1 MRPEISVQIPVKDG
15 GENFRITL
23 ESLRNQDMHGIPWE
37 LIVID
42 DGSSVPVEQQ
52 FDLSFPEEV
61 SVKVIRREIGGN
73 RPAARNRGWQEAS
86 APLSFISDGD
96 IRFPTDILRK
106 HLEMHRE
113 GHEDIIM
120 GARINAWKKDSS
132 PWQKWFDTRAMG
144 NREADIF
151 SPRHFVTG
159 NLSLP
164 TGLLESSGG
173 FDPRIDRY
181 GGEDTELGFRLA
193 RQGVTFYWNPDIK
206 VDHLD
211 TVTVREHSRK
221 MIEYGSSGLK
231 YTLKNIPE
239 SAGML
244 GSDWIKPLFDAPAYP
259 GTVIMRLV
267 TKIALLPPVYRC
279 VLAWMEKAGAPGFL
293 FTYLSVGACLMG
305 LTGKDFEKQ

>member
-23 ESLRNQDMHGIPWE
+23 ESLRNQEAGGIPWE

-42 DGSSVPVEQQ
+42 DCSTIPVEQQ
-52 FDLSFPEEV
+52 FDLAFPSEV
-61 SVKVIRREIGGN
+61 SVKVIRLETGGN

-96 IRFPTDILRK
+96 IRFPSDILRK
-106 HLEMHRE
+106 HIEMHQEE
-113 GHEDIIM
+113 GHGDVIM
-120 GARINAWKKDSS
+120 GARVNAWKKDSS
-132 PWQKWFDTRAMG
+132 PWKKWFDTRAMG
-144 NREADIF
+144 KREAGRF
-151 SPRHFVTG
+151 PPRYFITG
-159 NLSLP
+159 NISLP
-164 TGLLESSGG
+164 TKLLEAAGG
-173 FDPRIDRY
+173 FDSSIDRY

-193 RQGVTFYWNPDIK
+193 RQGVTFYWNPDLR
-206 VDHLD
+206 VEHLD

-231 YTLKNIPE
+231 YTFTKIPE

-244 GSDWIKPLFDAPAYP
+244 GSNWIKPLFDAPACP
-259 GTVIMRLV
+259 GTVLMRLL

-305 LTGKDFEKQ
+305 LTGKDFE

>member
-23 ESLRNQDMHGIPWE
+23 ESLRNQETGGIPWE

-42 DGSSVPVEQQ
+42 DCSTIPVEQQ
-52 FDLSFPEEV
+52 FDLAFPEEV
-61 SVKVIRREIGGN
+61 SVKVIRLETGGN

-96 IRFPTDILRK
+96 IRFPSDILRK
-106 HLEMHRE
+106 HIELHRE
-113 GHEDIIM
+113 KLGDIIM
-120 GARINAWKKDSS
+120 GARVNAWKKDSS

-144 NREADIF
+144 KREAGIF
-151 SPRHFVTG
+151 PPRYFVTG
-159 NLSLP
+159 NISLP
-164 TGLLESSGG
+164 TELLETAGG
-173 FDPRIDRY
+173 FDLLIDRY

-193 RQGVTFYWNPDIK
+193 RQGATLYWNPNLR

-231 YTLKNIPE
+231 YTLAIIPE
-239 SAGML
+239 SAGLL
-244 GSDWIKPLFDAPAYP
+244 GSNWIKPLFDAPAYP
-259 GTVIMRLV
+259 GTVLMRLV
-267 TKIALLPPVYRC
+267 TKIALLPSVYRC

-305 LTGKDFEKQ
+305 LTGKEFE

>member
-23 ESLRNQDMHGIPWE
+23 ESLRNQDAGEIPWE

-42 DGSSVPVEQQ
+42 DGSSVPVEQK
-52 FDLSFPEEV
+52 FDLTFPEEV
-61 SVKVIRREIGGN
+61 SVKVIRRETSGN

-96 IRFPTDILRK
+96 IRFPSDILRK

-113 GHEDIIM
+113 GYGDVIM

-144 NREADIF
+144 NREAGRF
-151 SPRHFVTG
+151 PPRYFITG

-164 TGLLESSGG
+164 TELLESTGG

-193 RQGVTFYWNPDIK
+193 GQGATFYWDPDLR

-231 YTLKNIPE
+231 YTLKKIPE
-239 SAGML
+239 SSGML
-244 GSDWIKPLFDAPAYP
+244 GSGWIKPLFDAPAYP
-259 GTVIMRLV
+259 GTVLMRLV

-279 VLAWMEKAGAPGFL
+279 VLAWMEKAGAPRFL

>member
-23 ESLRNQDMHGIPWE
+23 ESLRNQDAGGVPWE

-42 DGSSVPVEQQ
+42 DGSSVPVEQE
-52 FDLSFPEEV
+52 FDLTFPEEV
-61 SVKVIRREIGGN
+61 SLKVIRRETGGS
-73 RPAARNRGWQEAS
+73 RPAARNRGWQETS

-96 IRFPTDILRK
+96 IRFPSDILRK

-113 GHEDIIM
+113 GRGDIIM
-120 GARINAWKKDSS
+120 GARINAWKKDST

-144 NREADIF
+144 NREAGRF
-151 SPRHFVTG
+151 YPRYFITG

-164 TGLLESSGG
+164 TGLLESAGG
-173 FDPRIDRY
+173 FDPRISRY

-193 RQGVTFYWNPDIK
+193 RLGVTFYWNPDLR

-211 TVTVREHSRK
+211 TVTVRDHSRK

-231 YTLKNIPE
+231 YTLQKIPE

-244 GSDWIKPLFDAPAYP
+244 GSNWIKPLFDAPVCP
-259 GTVIMRLV
+259 GTVLMRLAV
-267 TKIALLPPVYRC
+267 KIALLPPVYRC
-279 VLAWMEKAGAPGFL
+279 VLAWMEKAGAPRFM